1 MFICVWC
8 VFVFVRVCVCVYVC
22 ACVCGCVCTSVHV
35 FMHTYMFLGVC
46 LCLRGC
52 ARVCARDGRARGLL
66 RPPSAHAPAAGC
78 PRSGLGRPPPRPCPS
93 RWAQEKV
100 RAGVRRLKGPGHL
113 LAPPITVSGPH
124 WSQTG
129 HLALPPLKDSV
140 IFASP
145 SGSGGFELLRF
156 VSQTAAPP
164 FPWEPRVKPNR
175 RTGAGLAQGLGERA
189 AAGDPA
195 TGARPFP
202 KLSEGVLERGE
213 SGSEPVSAVRP
224 RCCPGKPPAPLRPFS
239 TGRHSLP
246 GGYLRGDGA
255 GPR

>member
-1 MFICVWC
+1 
-8 VFVFVRVCVCVYVC
+8 
-22 ACVCGCVCTSVHV
+22 
-35 FMHTYMFLGVC
+35 MHTYMFLGVC
-46 LCLRGC
+46 LCLREC

-66 RPPSAHAPAAGC
+66 CPLSAHAPAAGC
-78 PRSGLGRPPPRPCPS
+78 PHSGLGRPPPRPCPS

-140 IFASP
+140 IFALP

-224 RCCPGKPPAPLRPFS
+224 RCCPGKPPAPLSPFS

>member
-1 MFICVWC
+1 MFICVWF
-8 VFVFVRVCVCVYVC
+8 VFVFVRVCVCGCVC

-52 ARVCARDGRARGLL
+52 ARVCARDGRAQGLL

-100 RAGVRRLKGPGHL
+100 RAGVRRLKGPRHL

-164 FPWEPRVKPNR
+164 
-175 RTGAGLAQGLGERA
+175 
-189 AAGDPA
+189 
-195 TGARPFP
+195 
-202 KLSEGVLERGE
+202 S
-213 SGSEPVSAVRP
+213 
-224 RCCPGKPPAPLRPFS
+224 PGNPE
-239 TGRHSLP
+239 
-246 GGYLRGDGA
+246 
-255 GPR
+255 

>member
-1 MFICVWC
+1 M
-8 VFVFVRVCVCVYVC
+8 
-22 ACVCGCVCTSVHV
+22 
-35 FMHTYMFLGVC
+35 
-46 LCLRGC
+46 CLRGC

-175 RTGAGLAQGLGERA
+175 RTGAGLAQGFVALGELLHLSVSFCLVSLELD
-189 AAGDPA
+189 GGHVC
-195 TGARPFP
+195 GARHGCLTCVRASPP
-202 KLSEGVLERGE
+202 LLCMRPVTTTRDSPSHPQPPLTSPQ
-213 SGSEPVSAVRP
+213 SGGQRRP
-224 RCCPGKPPAPLRPFS
+224 AQQ
-239 TGRHSLP
+239 
-246 GGYLRGDGA
+246 
-255 GPR
+255 